1 MASDAGAAL
10 DALSPEPYG
19 TSLIMASRNSLTLAR
34 ALTTAV
40 AAPEGWNVQV
50 GYDQQ
55 QATLTASPTT
65 LNGSYEVN
73 STYAI
78 ATKALSASSQFS
90 VLLSQNDG
98 TATATGFSSKG
109 SGQSLGFG
117 FAADLG
123 ATRLDLALTGG
134 KLKSDGARNGQAF
147 ANLNLTG
154 SSMLARL
161 SFSKLGAFTP
171 YVGLNRNM
179 SQFDAFTET
188 GTGANLNVSGAAQ
201 TDTNAE
207 VGLSYAVKLTDS
219 LSVSLNV
226 AYEHN
231 LSSTGNNLTASF
243 ADAAS
248 PTSFNVATYGAGQ
261 NLLRG
266 GIGFQASLGAGRS
279 AGLSYDMHSGTDM
292 KSAHE
297 VKVNY
302 TFRF

>member
-1 MASDAGAAL
+1 M
-10 DALSPEPYG
+10 
-19 TSLIMASRNSLTLAR
+19 
-34 ALTTAV
+34 
-40 AAPEGWNVQV
+40 QV

-55 QATLTASPTT
+55 QATLSASPTT
-65 LNGSYEVN
+65 LNGNYDVN
-73 STYAI
+73 ATYVI
-78 ATKALSASSQFS
+78 ATKALSTNTQFS
-90 VLLSQNDG
+90 VLVSQNDG
-98 TATATGFSSKG
+98 TTSASGFSSKG

-134 KLKSDGARNGQAF
+134 KLKNSGTRNGQAF
-147 ANLNLTG
+147 ANQNLQG

-171 YVGLNRNM
+171 YVGLNR
-179 SQFDAFTET
+179 SSAKFDAFTET
-188 GTGANLNVSGAAQ
+188 GTGANLNVSAATQ
-201 TDTNAE
+201 TNTNAE
-207 VGLSYAVKLTDS
+207 VGLGYAMKLTDTVS
-219 LSVSLNV
+219 ISLNV

-231 LSSTGNNLTASF
+231 LNSTGNSLTASF
-243 ADAAS
+243 ADAAA

-261 NLLRG
+261 NVLRG
-266 GIGFQASLGAGRS
+266 GIGFEASLGAGRS
-279 AGLSYDMHSGTDM
+279 AGLSYDMHSGVDM